1 MSGVDRLRLF
11 HFSEVGTIKTFV
23 PKPVEV
29 PSTRPAGQEWL
40 NGPLNWAVDETR
52 QASYLFPRDCPRIV
66 VWPTSTTNEVDREE
80 WFDGRD
86 VAMVAHVEASWVER
100 IQRQVLFRY
109 EMPSAS
115 FRATEDEW
123 MWVSKDAVVPIAVRR
138 IDDLTIAL
146 EEERVELRVVSSLAP
161 LRSLWESTL
170 HVSGI
175 RLRNASDWMGA

>member
-1 MSGVDRLRLF
+1 LSGVDRLRLF

-23 PKPVEV
+23 PKPVDV
-29 PSTRPAGQEWL
+29 PSTRPSGQEWL

-52 QASYLFPRDCPRIV
+52 QASYLFPRDCPRIL
-66 VWPTSTTNEVDREE
+66 VWPTSTTNDAVREE

-86 VAMVAHVEASWVER
+86 FAMVAYVESSWFER

-109 EMPSAS
+109 EMPTES

-123 MWVSKDAVVPIAVRR
+123 MWVSRNTVVPSDVRR
-138 IDDLTIAL
+138 IDDLTSAL
-146 EEERVELRVVSSLAP
+146 EEECVDVRVVRSLAS
-161 LRSLWESTL
+161 LRGLWESTL

-175 RLRNASDWMGA
+175 RLRNASDWMEA